1 MVYVYK
7 ETRVSLDWA
16 SEDRI
21 VEAIVPDYDAD
32 EDAASTAEQPEPT
45 TNGDLIKGGT
55 DDFPHASLATSS
67 SVLFRAIHQ
76 TPRTILW
83 RVIGYGKTLVL
94 MPLDVARP
102 RDEHGTIASAYH
114 IRFSRRIVPG
124 CVTFY
129 DLPETHTLVAFVL
142 TAGNRLYTFQLRQSF
157 FTATDEET
165 RLPDGW
171 CNVFQ
176 PVSLAVRSPHFLK
189 AVSGDSLLVALQ
201 DGSMIRLDRLIQPR
215 SVEFGYKEMSFSD
228 GGYFSSIKNIVR
240 WSGAQ
245 VRYGER
251 SIAAATVVSAAVA
264 YRYSLL
270 FTVSI
275 NHQLRV
281 WSMERGTVLGTYDL
295 LNEPASSAPSIKNFL
310 DPAPAHLVTV
320 IENFPQTDYM
330 FLLLTLSPAGSGTF
344 KLWAGTDDD
353 TAGFTRLIDLC
364 PNDVLK
370 LDPPTFNSLWVVADF
385 GIAAFSPDDPNLVSM
400 WLLWKSNTSSRMQTV
415 TFKLDSM
422 PTTFGNWVDASQEQ
436 LLVQKPRSP
445 VGGELDELSSYWLD
459 WIFQPGRFSDSVI
472 DRAVEIFKKNF
483 IAQGGKSADLEQP
496 SSNDSRHSLVLIAV
510 QAVVSLSKKQQQEE
524 PNSEDAVWRDFD
536 AQWSIFYKICTEL
549 DRSRIEGLSLSVDPA
564 SGLAFVANA
573 DTVTVVRKSSESESV
588 SQNLATATTA
598 DLQLLYRNTPNPE
611 KSIFSSNLVESVRS
625 LILAARELKESLSPA
640 AFEECVSA
648 LQDEVT
654 RPLEADVFER
664 IDAIY
669 DRCFEGRLPQSHLD
683 QVASI
688 VAALRHSPEQTFRT
702 VLHSIRHCERF
713 GGSSRL
719 TVFGE
724 KLLLRGSQEVVHV
737 NYSLLFEL
745 TLLLVLVHSSA
756 VVEIED
762 IEPYNVLYLDLIS
775 LLREYNILAWLSKNS
790 WTPTAED
797 VETEGNLRRTL
808 GSIRRHHQHSLP
820 QIHNFPVLQILLD
833 EEGGP
838 PPSIVGSGPT
848 TLTSSIQRFLAA
860 TDLGNFSSA
869 ITLIAS
875 RLLRMNA
882 IRLMGEF
889 MPYLPSS
896 PWGDY
901 LKARMAVCRK
911 EWKLAEELFKSSA
924 PGIAAP
930 HQPPVSSMDAL
941 FTPIELEYLCAGLSK
956 FYFHVAEIFEH
967 RKQYDEVVVF
977 SELAYQA
984 LPPHLDEEGVLLR
997 SDILARQFSAGLQV
1011 PNYGSSYSALISY
1024 SDKALQRQ
1032 GLRSL
1037 IISMCEHHQAE
1048 AMCEF
1053 EFPGLH
1059 EAVDGVLEH
1068 QYEQIR
1074 EVAAGGVPYHKIA
1087 YAWRMLKGNRRGAA
1101 SVLYDQLK
1109 KLQGCLTNTQRYSG
1123 KEVRDAYLGLLN
1135 VLSLVPKEQ
1144 AYVFT
1149 RLHAEQESSGVHFVD
1164 GMKLKRRVVTV
1175 DNIREEYQEEVRKTI
1190 EYLSGGVFF

>member
-21 VEAIVPDYDAD
+21 IQAIVPDYDAE
-32 EDAASTAEQPEPT
+32 EDAVNTVQQHDSAAD
-45 TNGDLIKGGT
+45 GALIKGGT
-55 DDFPHASLATSS
+55 DDFPLTSLASAS
-67 SVLFRAIHQ
+67 SVIFRAIHQ

-83 RVIGYGKTLVL
+83 RVVGQGKELVL

-102 RDEHGTIASAYH
+102 REEHGTIASAYV
-114 IRFSRRIVPG
+114 IKFSRQIIPG
-124 CVTFY
+124 CVAFY
-129 DLPETHTLVAFVL
+129 DLPESHSLAAFVL
-142 TAGNRLYTFQLRQSF
+142 TAGNRLYTFNLRQTF
-157 FTATDEET
+157 FTAPDEET

-171 CNVFQ
+171 CHVFQ
-176 PVSLAVRSPHFLK
+176 PTSLAVRSAHFLQ

-201 DGSMIRLDRLIQPR
+201 DGSMIRLDRAIQR
-215 SVEFGYKEMSFSD
+215 GSHFAYKEMSFSD
-228 GGYFSSIKNIVR
+228 GGYFGSIKNIVR
-240 WSGAQ
+240 WTGAQ
-245 VRYGER
+245 VRYGEK
-251 SIAAATVVSAAVA
+251 SIAAATVVSAAMT

-295 LNEPASSAPSIKNFL
+295 LNEPTSSAPSIKNFL

-320 IENFPQTDYM
+320 IENFPQSKYM

-353 TAGFTRLIDLC
+353 TSGFTRLVDLY
-364 PNDVLK
+364 PDNTLK

-415 TFKLDSM
+415 TFKLDAM
-422 PTTFGNWVDASQEQ
+422 PTTFGSWVDASQEQ
-436 LLVQKPRSP
+436 LLEQKPRSP
-445 VGGELDELSSYWLD
+445 MGGELDDLSSYWLD
-459 WIFQPGRFSDSVI
+459 WIFHPGRFSDSVI

-483 IAQGGKSADLEQP
+483 IAQGGKSADLDKP
-496 SSNDSRHSLVLIAV
+496 SSNDSRHSLVLSAV
-510 QAVVSLSKKQQQEE
+510 QAVASLAKKQQQEE
-524 PNSEDAVWRDFD
+524 PYTEDALWRDFD
-536 AQWSIFYKICTEL
+536 AQWSIFYKICSEL

-573 DTVTVVRKSSESESV
+573 DTVTVVRKSSESESI
-588 SQNLATATTA
+588 SQNLASATTA
-598 DLQLLYRNTPNPE
+598 DLQLLYQNTPHPE
-611 KSIFSSNLVESVRS
+611 KSIFSNGIVESVRS

-640 AFEECVSA
+640 SFEECVNA

-654 RPLEADVFER
+654 RPPEADVFER

-688 VAALRHSPEQTFRT
+688 VAALRHSPEATFRA
-702 VLHSIRHCERF
+702 VLTSIQRWDKF
-713 GGSSRL
+713 NGSSRL
-719 TVFGE
+719 TIFGE

-745 TLLLVLVHSSA
+745 TLLLILVHSSA
-756 VVEIED
+756 VVEIDD
-762 IEPYNVLYLDLIS
+762 IEPYNVLYLDLVA

-797 VETEGNLRRTL
+797 VESEENLRKTL
-808 GSIRRHHQHSLP
+808 GFIRRHHGSSLP

-860 TDLGNFSSA
+860 TDLGNFSQA
-869 ITLIAS
+869 VTLIAS

-889 MPYLPSS
+889 MPYLPAT

-911 EWKLAEELFKSSA
+911 EWKLAEELFKSAA
-924 PGIAAP
+924 PGIASV
-930 HQPPVSSMDAL
+930 HQPPISSLDTL
-941 FTPIELEYLCAGLSK
+941 FTSVEISYLCAGLSK

-967 RKQYDEVVVF
+967 RRQYDEVVVF
-977 SELAYQA
+977 SELAYEA
-984 LPPHLDEEGVLLR
+984 LPQHLDEDGVSLR
-997 SDILARQFSAGLQV
+997 SDILARQFSAALQV
-1011 PNYGSSYSALISY
+1011 PNYGSAYSALINY
-1024 SDKALQRQ
+1024 SDKALQHH

-1037 IISMCEHHQAE
+1037 IISMCEHHEAE
-1048 AMCEF
+1048 AMCQF
-1053 EFPGLH
+1053 DFPGLH
-1059 EAVDGVLEH
+1059 EDVDSVLEH

-1074 EVAAGGVPYHKIA
+1074 EVTAAEVPYHKIA
-1087 YAWRMLKGNRRGAA
+1087 YAWRILKGNRRGAA
-1101 SVLYDQLK
+1101 TVLYDQLK
-1109 KLQGCLTNTQRYSG
+1109 KLQGCLTNAQRYSG

-1164 GMKLKRRVVTV
+1164 GTKLKRRVVTL

-1190 EYLSGGVFF
+1190 EYLCGGIFF